1 MESSRTTIGG
11 NLLLEKSLYSKK
23 VSSYNGSL
31 QFLSG
36 EAMKMASGKSAFI
49 LGKLSTCSRHQ
60 KTNSSILQFSNL
72 KCCKMSLKSKN
83 KAENVFLSNK

>member
-11 NLLLEKSLYSKK
+11 NLLVEKSLYSKK

-36 EAMKMASGKSAFI
+36 EAMKMASGQSAFI
-49 LGKLSTCSRHQ
+49 LGKLSGP
-60 KTNSSILQFSNL
+60 
-72 KCCKMSLKSKN
+72 
-83 KAENVFLSNK
+83 